1 MSSLVVLM
9 YHALWRDAGELQGID
24 APDRPYALDQAR
36 FARQL
41 DALREHRGA
50 VIDPTALARPDRPLG
65 GVVLSFDDGHASNAL
80 LALPLMRERGMRGV
94 FFVTT
99 GFVGTRPGYCSVAQL
114 REMAAHGM
122 EIGGHGHTH
131 RFLSDLP
138 DADLVDEMQRS
149 QGLLAEW
156 LGAAPSQ
163 MSFPGGRYDR
173 RALEAAARNGFGI
186 LHGSV
191 PGRIAPGPLPRVL
204 PRIAVRAGMSDA
216 AWLAHAQGRTSA
228 LLRTQV
234 TQAAKALAR
243 RVLGN
248 AGYHRLYQRI
258 KG

>member
-9 YHALWRDAGELQGID
+9 YHALWRGGDELEAID
-24 APDRPYALDQAR
+24 ATDRPYALDQAR
-36 FARQL
+36 FAGQL
-41 DALREHRGA
+41 DALREHRVA
-50 VIDPTALARPDRPLG
+50 VLDPAALARPDRPG
-65 GVVLSFDDGHASNAL
+65 DGVVLSFDDGHASNAL
-80 LALPLMRERGMRGV
+80 LALPLLRERGMRGV

-114 REMAAHGM
+114 RELAAQGM

-131 RFLSDLP
+131 HFLSDLS

-156 LGAAPSQ
+156 LGVAPSQ

-173 RALEAAARNGFGI
+173 RVLDTAARHGFDV

-191 PGRIAPGPLPRVL
+191 PGKIVPGPLPRVL

-216 AWLAHAQGRTSA
+216 AWLAHAQGRPSA
-228 LLRTQV
+228 LLRTQA
-234 TQAAKALAR
+234 TQGTKALVR

-248 AGYHRLYQRI
+248 AGYHWLYQRI